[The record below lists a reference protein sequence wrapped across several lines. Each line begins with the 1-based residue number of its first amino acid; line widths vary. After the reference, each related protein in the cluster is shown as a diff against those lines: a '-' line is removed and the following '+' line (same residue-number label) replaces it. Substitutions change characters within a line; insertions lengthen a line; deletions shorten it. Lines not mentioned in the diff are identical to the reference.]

1 MYLQDTTEEQGYVA
15 RMCYK
20 NQDTHE
26 FEQVWTEALALAS
39 EWDFF
44 LNRRMKNQDVISYL
58 GSYVKVQVLKKK
70 KS

>member
-44 LNRRMKNQDVISYL
+44 
-58 GSYVKVQVLKKK
+58 
-70 KS
+70 